1 MPGGRRERGR
11 ARSLVV
17 VEPANLKVLLGQC
30 RSAPS
35 AEQAPNESEF
45 NKSNE

>member
-1 MPGGRRERGR
+1 MGWEEREGKGKELGGGGACKLEGTI
-11 ARSLVV
+11 
-17 VEPANLKVLLGQC
+17 GQC

-35 AEQAPNESEF
+35 TEQAPNESEF